1 MALVIFL
8 FGCTPNVPPTPC
20 LEFSANIRAVGES
33 YSLEAQLSSTS
44 QGALFISVTT
54 PDEIAGLS
62 YSFKDELSISFSGL
76 KMKSSEK
83 YLPCENFAAAIKSV
97 LEDLSEKAEF
107 KGFRESFAVFS
118 GISESG
124 EYEAL
129 TDKDGFIKNIS
140 LKEIN
145 LNVSLD
151 SICFQ

>member
-1 MALVIFL
+1 
-8 FGCTPNVPPTPC
+8 
-20 LEFSANIRAVGES
+20 
-33 YSLEAQLSSTS
+33 
-44 QGALFISVTT
+44 
-54 PDEIAGLS
+54 
-62 YSFKDELSISFSGL
+62 
-76 KMKSSEK
+76 MKSSEK

-107 KGFRESFAVFS
+107 KGFSESFAVFS

>member
-1 MALVIFL
+1 
-8 FGCTPNVPPTPC
+8 
-20 LEFSANIRAVGES
+20 
-33 YSLEAQLSSTS
+33 
-44 QGALFISVTT
+44 
-54 PDEIAGLS
+54 
-62 YSFKDELSISFSGL
+62 
-76 KMKSSEK
+76 MKSSEK

-97 LEDLSEKAEF
+97 LEDLSKKAEF